1 MLQPG
6 ETLSLKAA
14 RRRWYESC
22 RNRTVLSRR
31 TRALAGKQ
39 RRRLEQLSFDER
51 KRQVAERLYRSL
63 GERAGMVLS
72 QQFEKMVWQQLYQLE
87 LVNLDAPAAAP
98 PLPCPPFFD
107 SPLCC
112 GGFPTSVHFHCT
124 KNTRTLWPALPV
136 PAELSRRLQCR

>member
-1 MLQPG
+1 MNMDRLRAEQEARRQAIRDGMLQPG

-31 TRALAGKQ
+31 TRALEGKQ
-39 RRRLEQLSFDER
+39 RRRLEQLPFDER

-63 GERAGMVLS
+63 GERAGMVSS

-98 PLPCPPFFD
+98 PL
-107 SPLCC
+107 
-112 GGFPTSVHFHCT
+112 H
-124 KNTRTLWPALPV
+124 
-136 PAELSRRLQCR
+136 